1 LIKSLIETEVEI
13 HAANL
18 CLAEE
23 EMHKEKKKAIES
35 EKKKEEDAPAPEE
48 QNKEEPKTEELIEEI
63 KILKNILGSKEENG
77 SPEANKQKE
86 KSP

>member
-1 LIKSLIETEVEI
+1 MIKSLIETEVEI

-23 EMHKEKKKAIES
+23 EMHKQKKKAIEN

-48 QNKEEPKTEELIEEI
+48 QNKEEPKTEEI
-63 KILKNILGSKEENG
+63 KMLENILGSKEENG